1 MVSGRSVGCLIALL
15 VVAGPSTAQEAT
27 MLTLRTARAVVGR
40 YLRAELAGQDRATA
54 TKLYGC
60 RGAYDQGTDFVLPV
74 ARASII
80 DAHLVADT
88 AWVRVQYLVL
98 GRAFL
103 GKRSTF
109 ADSVRPDT
117 ASFPIVRDSTGTARV
132 GCSHLEADHYSVT
145 AMQRFIPRLDP
156 PSRRAWNRALAAA
169 RHQ

>member
-1 MVSGRSVGCLIALL
+1 MVSRRSVGALIALL
-15 VVAGPSTAQEAT
+15 VAAGPSTAQEAT
-27 MLTLRTARAVVGR
+27 SLSPRSARAVVGR

-54 TKLYGC
+54 TELHGC
-60 RGAYDQGTDFVLPV
+60 RGVYDQGTDFVLPV

-80 DAHLVADT
+80 DAQVVADT

-132 GCSHLEADHYSVT
+132 GCGHLEADHYSVAT
-145 AMQRFIPRLDP
+145 MQRFIPRFDS
-156 PSRRAWNRALAAA
+156 PSRRAWNRARAAA
-169 RHQ
+169 RHR